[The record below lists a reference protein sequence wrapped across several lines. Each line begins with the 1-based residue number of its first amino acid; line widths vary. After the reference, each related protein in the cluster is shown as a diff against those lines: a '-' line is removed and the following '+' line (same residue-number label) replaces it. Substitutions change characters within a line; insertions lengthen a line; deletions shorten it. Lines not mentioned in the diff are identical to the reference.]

1 MLSLSPPLSPF
12 LLYLLLWA
20 VLGVIGTLWTVKL
33 CGVRVTVCVA
43 VVGAGI
49 ICVGVG
55 VPRLW
60 DCACEC
66 SGVLVL
72 FWLCVQVGI
81 ECVGCQLVLSLSL
94 ESGFDIRSSG
104 VLGVC
109 FRLRRLGRYSV
120 GELGCVILR

>member
-1 MLSLSPPLSPF
+1 MGAL
-12 LLYLLLWA
+12 
-20 VLGVIGTLWTVKL
+20 
-33 CGVRVTVCVA
+33 VTVRTV
-43 VVGAGI
+43 VVGVDI

-72 FWLCVQVGI
+72 FWLCVQVWI

-94 ESGFDIRSSG
+94 ESGFDIRFSG
-104 VLGVC
+104 ALRVC